1 MSCVCCALVIVSAVH
16 LAKCLLYI
24 VDRKPRSGDIL
35 YTKMQCS
42 QAASTSVDPD
52 HYLLLWWWLAGLERE
67 DNNVRKWYCISFKW
81 EQAHRS
87 LQTHANTLSSHIL
100 SEEYKWEF
108 EKNENRAE
116 PPHFF
121 TFLPVFHYS
130 PCSLTHSLSLFA
142 VLFTPSILPRYS
154 TLASSNHSILQQLGP
169 SSSVHLFNQGRNE
182 SQEMGLTQF

>member
-130 PCSLTHSLSLFA
+130 PCSLSLTHALSPSSPSFSLHLFFQGTVLSLPQTTQSCNSL
-142 VLFTPSILPRYS
+142 VPHHLS
-154 TLASSNHSILQQLGP
+154 TSSTKG
-169 SSSVHLFNQGRNE
+169 
-182 SQEMGLTQF
+182 EMKARKWD